1 MNEIKKDTLIELQ
14 SFWNIRMS
22 ELVDND
28 QLSDADSLYFEFNV
42 DEKDKDILF
51 LEYLNDL

>member
-1 MNEIKKDTLIELQ
+1 MNETKRNALIELQ

-42 DEKDKDILF
+42 DEKDQDILF

>member
-1 MNEIKKDTLIELQ
+1 MNETKRNALIELQ

-22 ELVDND
+22 ELVEDD

-42 DEKDKDILF
+42 DEKDQDILF

>member
-1 MNEIKKDTLIELQ
+1 MNETKRNALIELQ

-22 ELVDND
+22 ELVDDD

>member
-1 MNEIKKDTLIELQ
+1 MNEIKRDALIELQ

-42 DEKDKDILF
+42 DEKDQDILF

>member
-1 MNEIKKDTLIELQ
+1 MNETKKDTLIELQ

>member
-51 LEYLNDL
+51 LECLNDL

>member
-1 MNEIKKDTLIELQ
+1 MNETKRNALIELQ

>member
-1 MNEIKKDTLIELQ
+1 MNETKRNALIELQ

-22 ELVDND
+22 ELVEDD

-42 DEKDKDILF
+42 DEKDNDILF

>member
-1 MNEIKKDTLIELQ
+1 MNETKRNALIELQ

-22 ELVDND
+22 ELVDNY

-42 DEKDKDILF
+42 DEQDQDILF

>member
-1 MNEIKKDTLIELQ
+1 MNETKRNALIELQ

-22 ELVDND
+22 ELVDNN